1 MQIMKYR
8 VTNLKIIFIYERQYH
23 LVSKAECQS
32 DILCNHYVIIAYNVE
47 HNIIFKAM
55 ILPSQILFY
64 RKQKLY
70 VYMLYKY
77 YI

>member
-47 HNIIFKAM
+47 HNINIQSYDTAFTNF
-55 ILPSQILFY
+55 IL
-64 RKQKLY
+64 
-70 VYMLYKY
+70 
-77 YI
+77 